1 MNMDQQLQHAVL
13 RELAGDPA
21 VEAKNISVEVNQG
34 AVTLKG
40 LVGSF
45 YEKWQAERAAQ
56 RVPGVQSLAI
66 DLQVNIA
73 SDRQRSDA
81 DIALAAEKVL
91 SWNAAIPPDS
101 VKVKVENGEVTLTG
115 ALGWNFQRETA
126 QKIVAQLIGVVEV
139 NNQIEIKPHVSS
151 VRVKDDIDEAIKR
164 QAIQDAAQISVRVE
178 GSKVILEGSV
188 SNWAERDVIKHT
200 VWSTRGVQSVVDN
213 LKYDTSR
220 MKNF

>member
-1 MNMDQQLQHAVL
+1 M
-13 RELAGDPA
+13 
-21 VEAKNISVEVNQG
+21 
-34 AVTLKG
+34 
-40 LVGSF
+40 
-45 YEKWQAERAAQ
+45 
-56 RVPGVQSLAI
+56 PGVQSLAI

-91 SWNAAIPPDS
+91 GWNAAIPPDS